1 MIALF
6 KTAWCE
12 WKLGDTTQAAKDFK
26 RVLDK
31 AVEAERSG
39 TEAQRRR
46 SASLRDEA
54 GWPRGTVDRDG
65 NYRSL

>member
-1 MIALF
+1 M
-6 KTAWCE
+6 
-12 WKLGDTTQAAKDFK
+12 
-26 RVLDK
+26 LDK

-54 GWPRGTVDRDG
+54 LEYLVVVFTEDRSISAKEVFDFLASIG
-65 NYRSL
+65 GEQYSRDV